1 VTWLGGSGAGVLW
14 CGGLNHNIG
23 GNGVKN
29 VKIEVKN
36 SILGVIFHTIKRI
49 S

>member
-1 VTWLGGSGAGVLW
+1 MVGAGSGAGVLC
-14 CGGLNHNIG
+14 CGGRNQNSG
-23 GNGVKN
+23 GNGAKN
-29 VKIEVKN
+29 VKFEVKS